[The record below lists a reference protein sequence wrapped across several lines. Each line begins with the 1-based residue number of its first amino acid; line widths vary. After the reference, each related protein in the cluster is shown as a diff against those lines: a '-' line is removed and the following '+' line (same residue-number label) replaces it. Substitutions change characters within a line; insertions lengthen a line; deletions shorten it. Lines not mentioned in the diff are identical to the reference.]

1 MKTSSGKSRKHPES
15 SPFPRATL
23 RKFIQRHAVR
33 KKTRVSREALN
44 LLNRLLDEVGG
55 WIVRESEKLA
65 SVSGR
70 STIQSEHIRDAARQY
85 LGWEEKE

>member
-1 MKTSSGKSRKHPES
+1 MSPSGGKGRKRPES

-23 RKFIQRHAVR
+23 RNFIRRHVVK
-33 KKTRVSREALN
+33 KKTRVSGEALN
-44 LLNRLLDEVGG
+44 LLNQLLDEVGG

-65 SVSGR
+65 SASGK
-70 STIQSEHIRDAARQY
+70 STIKSEHIRDAARQY